1 MQSDVELDE
10 GLPGTRL
17 GHLAAD
23 PGEVQALIPEVAGL
37 LLREPG
43 LGRRLPPALPGRFA
57 VRPAPGRR
65 FYRARP
71 PGLPARRHHHR
82 RRLLVAFDLT
92 SANPRLPA
100 ALPLSPPH
108 AAPPPAP

>member
-43 LGRRLPPALPGRFA
+43 LGRRLPPALPGRFG

-65 FYRARP
+65 FYRVRP
-71 PGLPARRHHHR
+71 TGLPVRRHHRPR
-82 RRLLVAFDLT
+82 RRLLVTFDLT
-92 SANPRLPA
+92 SANPRLPG
-100 ALPLSPPH
+100 ALRLLARQGQHPPG
-108 AAPPPAP
+108 